1 MGTLAIVL
9 ISGLVGMLLGV
20 ILAIK
25 LNLGVDNL
33 FKGRVRIKQ
42 RGRHN
47 TQAPTIKAE
56 IKPKTKRGDKK
67 QPKVRRRNRK
77 KL

>member
-1 MGTLAIVL
+1 MGTLAIIL
-9 ISGLVGMLLGV
+9 ISVLSGMLGGV

-42 RGRHN
+42 RGRGN
-47 TQAPTIKAE
+47 VQSPTIKAE
-56 IKPKTKRGDKK
+56 INDKGQTRKEKRQG
-67 QPKVRRRNRK
+67 RK
-77 KL
+77 AARQG